1 MGLLKLFHFT
11 SMYFMSLCYALAQSK
26 VLGKGGILDFCR
38 IVYILLSPML
48 GWAGIREE
56 CASVLISYTPTTI
69 PGILCIV
76 KPRKGKS
83 LSNITYFFLTHA
95 LKKHCGQLLPERTSL
110 YMRDLENG
118 GAWDGP
124 RRV

>member
-1 MGLLKLFHFT
+1 M
-11 SMYFMSLCYALAQSK
+11 
-26 VLGKGGILDFCR
+26 GILDFCR

-48 GWAGIREE
+48 GWAGIREKW
-56 CASVLISYTPTTI
+56 ASVLISYTPTMM
-69 PGILCIV
+69 PGISCIV

-83 LSNITYFFLTHA
+83 LSNITYFFFTRA
-95 LKKHCGQLLPERTSL
+95 LKKHCEQLLLERTSL
-110 YMRDLENG
+110 YMRDLRM